1 MSKDLG
7 YYVKLDYPVT
17 LKRCQEN
24 GEVYFLAEISILP
37 GCMSHGKTPNEAM
50 EMIEEAK
57 ETWIRSCLEDGYEV
71 PEPRDEE
78 EYSGRFVVRIPKS
91 LHKNLA
97 EMARRENVSLNQLV
111 VSLLSANA
119 TREAFN
125 FQEAAGRDR
134 WVRELV
140 KNWLPSYCV
149 VSQGPG
155 GNVVVSFDPAF
166 HQEEVQ
172 IWDVDEAKSIPKLEN
187 PFFARQKIQIEHSAT
202 EQSGET
208 KQPELV

>member
-7 YYVKLDYPVT
+7 YYMKLDYPVT
-17 LKRCQEN
+17 LKRCQED

-50 EMIEEAK
+50 EMIEGAK
-57 ETWIRSCLEDGYEV
+57 ETWIRSFLEDGYEV

-140 KNWLPSYCV
+140 KNWLPSSCV
-149 VSQGPG
+149 VSQDPSGHFLLSIDPTSHSG
-155 GNVVVSFDPAF
+155 GV
-166 HQEEVQ
+166 ET
-172 IWDVDEAKSIPKLEN
+172 WDAQLTKPIPKLEN
-187 PFFARQKIQIEHSAT
+187 PFFALQKIQAPYSTT
-202 EQSGET
+202 EQFGET
-208 KQPELV
+208 KHPEQV